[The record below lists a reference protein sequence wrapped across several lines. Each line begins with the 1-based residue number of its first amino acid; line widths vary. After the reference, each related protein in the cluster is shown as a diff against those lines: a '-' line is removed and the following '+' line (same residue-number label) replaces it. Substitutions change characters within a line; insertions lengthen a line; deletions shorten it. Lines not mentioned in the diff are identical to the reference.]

1 MTLPSYIELTKK
13 EKADF
18 SRKNATA
25 IMPILIGLC
34 SNSNV
39 VSKDLL
45 EGCYHDTIVD
55 NAIQIVY
62 ELALIENS
70 E

>member
-1 MTLPSYIELTKK
+1 M
-13 EKADF
+13 
-18 SRKNATA
+18 KNATA